1 MSEQKQIPFMAY
13 RKYAGIF
20 SIVLILISLG
30 SLATRG
36 LNFGIDFSG
45 GTEVKISMQN
55 PVIASDVQAI
65 LENDYQG
72 VKVQNIAGDTQILVR
87 VKQDENEV
95 ADKIVKLITN
105 EVGEV
110 LEASPQ
116 NMSASFGEEMKWT
129 GLTAMLIALALVML
143 YVGLRFQF
151 KFSVGAVAALIHDV
165 IIVLGFF
172 SVFQVNFDQSVLAAV
187 LAVIGYSL
195 NDTIVVSDRIRENFR
210 NINKDDVIHVIDV
223 SLSQTLGRTV
233 ITSMTTL
240 MVLAALLIFGGDSL
254 FGFALALFV
263 GVFIGTYSSIY
274 VAANILLLMAIDR
287 KDLLVVVKPVEG
299 EDEDIPDW
307 LKDEE

>member
-1 MSEQKQIPFMAY
+1 
-13 RKYAGIF
+13 
-20 SIVLILISLG
+20 
-30 SLATRG
+30 
-36 LNFGIDFSG
+36 
-45 GTEVKISMQN
+45 
-55 PVIASDVQAI
+55 
-65 LENDYQG
+65 
-72 VKVQNIAGDTQILVR
+72 
-87 VKQDENEV
+87 
-95 ADKIVKLITN
+95 
-105 EVGEV
+105 
-110 LEASPQ
+110 
-116 NMSASFGEEMKWT
+116 
-129 GLTAMLIALALVML
+129 ML
-143 YVGLRFQF
+143 YVGLRSQF

>member
-20 SIVLILISLG
+20 SVFLILISII
-30 SLATRG
+30 SLSTRG

-45 GTEVKISMQN
+45 GTEVKISFQT
-55 PVIASDVQAI
+55 PVVASDVQSA
-65 LENDYQG
+65 LEADFAG
-72 VKVQNIAGDTQILVR
+72 VKAQNIGGDTQILVR
-87 VKQDENEV
+87 VKQDHNDV
-95 ADKIVKLITN
+95 AANIVSIV
-105 EVGEV
+105 ESQFGEV

-129 GLTAMLIALALVML
+129 GLTAMLIALALVMV

-165 IIVLGFF
+165 IITLGFF
-172 SVFQVNFDQSVLAAV
+172 SVFQINFDQSVLAAT

-210 NINKDDVIHVIDV
+210 NINREEVDIIIDT
-223 SLSQTLGRTV
+223 SLSQTLSRTV
-233 ITSMTTL
+233 ITSATTL
-240 MVLAALLIFGGDSL
+240 MVLTALLIFGGDSL

-274 VAANILLLMAIDR
+274 VAANILMLMAIER
-287 KDLLVVVKPVEG
+287 KDLLVAVKPEDG
-299 EDEDIPDW
+299 EEEEIPSW
-307 LKDEE
+307 LKDE